1 MSSAIRLDLPQQLSG
16 TMSIA
21 VTARAF
27 REVRAAGLEPVQV
40 FCWISGLDMLVFVP
54 IRDDRFSLYTRA
66 GSFSV
71 SISNE
76 QVLLLTGYHQ
86 NTLRDNNDCLRF
98 GVTVSC
104 TKGVYVSVKNRETNT
119 YRAFKDGGEVDED
132 REGPP
137 RSFTTVTD
145 ILKHCL
151 EEQRERRQIARPAA
165 AAAPE
170 EHRIPEQMEEYL
182 ATAEAY
188 AAIENDLE
196 LAKAQQSEPLYYYG
210 LDAVTGFDRQDRM
223 AYRVHCDQVDETAY
237 APNTKV
243 QLELSGER
251 QLGATILSV
260 DPAPGG
266 GYTLDLLFEDQ
277 VSHSEL
283 PSEGT
288 IRPTFSDVQYEVRS
302 HVIDSLRQGK
312 SGAGFLE
319 QVLGGH
325 QTAGFETKDLRALD
339 AGLCKQKYPPN
350 ASQIEAIHRGINTR
364 DILLIM
370 GPPGT
375 GKTTVI
381 LELVKYFIKR
391 EGKRVLISSQNNK
404 AVDNVLERLTEERD
418 ISAIRAG
425 NEAKVQANIYP
436 YLLENRIKQ
445 LQTELERHSEE
456 NLKRL
461 ARLREDYQ
469 SYGEL
474 LDRAEGDYQAIEA
487 MAASLENEAGR
498 KYQPLIEKIGA
509 AAEEEKRQRWKL
521 DEIRGRLR
529 PILFF
534 MGDPDRAVVL
544 RILTTPFRKLLR
556 GKAEKLLAE
565 YEACYAVYR
574 EIRGRWLAACG
585 ELSSVYTDQ
594 RLLDL
599 AARQAQLEKHS
610 ARWRSALARHPEDR
624 DICADLPWQDTARPM
639 DAAGVQALR
648 RQLGAHRRRA
658 EMLCQ
663 AVDEWNR
670 HIQSQSNY
678 ALSDLLLESADLV
691 GGTCIGINS
700 QRKFARVDF
709 DVTIIDEAG
718 QIQIHNALVPMSRSP
733 KLIMLGDHKQIPPTA
748 DPEQVEMCEERD
760 IDPALLNASLFEVL
774 YERLPEANKI
784 MLDTQYRMPAQLGDL
799 LSEWFYDHKFYSFPG
814 KRGLPSV
821 WPALFTSPFVVVD
834 TSGDPKRREVKLEA
848 GASNPREAE
857 LVARIVRCMTDP
869 GSPDPLDCGA
879 FGVISPYK
887 AQVEQI
893 RSAIRQRAPELG
905 REQIHEMVASLDSF
919 QGQERKVILY
929 SCTRSNGRPP
939 RAARIG
945 FLKEL
950 RRLNVA
956 LSRPK
961 EQLVFI
967 GDIQFLSS
975 CENGEGVGSEREFS
989 QFIQLMMKHARAN
1002 GQVMTSEELCRKAG
1016 GAL

>member
-1 MSSAIRLDLPQQLSG
+1 MSSGIRLDLPRQLNG
-16 TMSIA
+16 IMSMA
-21 VTARAF
+21 VTNRVF
-27 REVRAAGLEPVQV
+27 QEVRAAGLEPVPI
-40 FCWISGLDMLVFVP
+40 FRWLSGLDMLIFVP
-54 IRDDRFSLYTRA
+54 GREDRFSLYTRK
-66 GSFSV
+66 GSFSI
-71 SISNE
+71 SITRE
-76 QVLLLTGYHQ
+76 KMLLLTSYHE

-104 TKGVYVSVKNRETNT
+104 TRGVYVSVKNQETGT
-119 YRAFKDGGEVDED
+119 YCAFKGG
-132 REGPP
+132 REISENQEKLLP
-137 RSFTTVTD
+137 SSNVTD
-145 ILKHCL
+145 MLSRCL
-151 EEQRERRQIARPAA
+151 DEQREQRHIARSPAS
-165 AAAPE
+165 AAPE

-196 LAKAQQSEPLYYYG
+196 LARAQQSGPLYYYG
-210 LDAVTGFDRQDRM
+210 LDAVAGFDRQDRM
-223 AYRVHCDQVDETAY
+223 AYSVRCDQLDETVY

-243 QLELSGER
+243 QLDLSGER

-266 GYTLDLLFEDQ
+266 GYTLVLLFEDQ
-277 VSHSEL
+277 VSRGEL

-288 IRPTFSDVQYEVRS
+288 LRPTFSDVQYEVRS
-302 HVIDSLRQGK
+302 NVIESLRQGK
-312 SGAGFLE
+312 SKAGFLE

-325 QTAGFETKDLRALD
+325 QTAGFEHKDLRALD
-339 AGLCKQKYPPN
+339 AELQKQKYPPN
-350 ASQIEAIHRGINTR
+350 ASQIEAIHRGINTK
-364 DILLIM
+364 DILLVM

-381 LELVKYFIKR
+381 LEWVKYFIKQ

-425 NEAKVQANIYP
+425 NEAKVQANMYP

-445 LQTELERHSEE
+445 LQTELERHSGE
-456 NLKRL
+456 NL
-461 ARLREDYQ
+461 ARLERLETDYQ

-474 LDRAEGDYQAIEA
+474 LDRAVGDYQAIGA
-487 MAASLENEAGR
+487 MAASLEREADL
-498 KYQPLIEKIGA
+498 KCAPLIERISG

-521 DEIRGRLR
+521 DGIRNSLR
-529 PILFF
+529 IILFL
-534 MGDPDRAVVL
+534 MGDPDRAMVL
-544 RILTTPFRKLLR
+544 RFLTAPFRKLLR
-556 GKAEKLLAE
+556 GQAEKLLAE
-565 YEACYAVYR
+565 YEKGYAGYR
-574 EIRGRWLAACG
+574 EIRGRWLDACR
-585 ELSSVYTDQ
+585 ELSSVIYTDE

-599 AARQAQLEKHS
+599 AARQAQLEKCGT
-610 ARWRSALARHPEDR
+610 RWNSALARRPEDR
-624 DICADLPWQDTARPM
+624 DICGDLPWQDTARTM
-639 DAAGVQALR
+639 DAAGIQALR
-648 RQLGAHRRRA
+648 QQLGVRRQRV
-658 EMLCQ
+658 EGLRR
-663 AVDEWNR
+663 AVDEWNS

-733 KLIMLGDHKQIPPTA
+733 KLIMLGDHKQIPPVA

-760 IDPALLNASLFEVL
+760 VDPSLLKASLFEAL
-774 YERLPEANKI
+774 YERLPESNKI

-799 LSEWFYDHKFYSFPG
+799 LSEWFYDNKYYSFKG
-814 KRGLPSV
+814 KRGMPGV
-821 WPALFTSPFVVVD
+821 WPGLFTAPFVVVD
-834 TSGDPKRREVKLEA
+834 TSGDPKRRETKLET
-848 GASNPREAE
+848 GASNPLEAE
-857 LVARIVRCMTDP
+857 LVARIVGRMTDP
-869 GSPDPLDCGA
+869 RDPNALDSGK

-887 AQVEQI
+887 AQVELLRNVI
-893 RSAIRQRAPELG
+893 RKRTELSP
-905 REQIHEMVASLDSF
+905 EQIHEMVASLDSF
-919 QGQERKVILY
+919 QGQERKIIIY
-929 SCTRSNGRPP
+929 SCTRSNDRPP

-967 GDIQFLSS
+967 GDIEFLSG
-975 CENGEGVGSEREFS
+975 CENGEGAGSERAFS
-989 QFIQLMMKHARAN
+989 QFIQLMMKHARAG
-1002 GQVMTSEELCRKAG
+1002 GQVMTSEELCQKTG

>member
-1 MSSAIRLDLPQQLSG
+1 MSNGIRLDLPRQLDG
-16 TMSIA
+16 TLSMA
-21 VTARAF
+21 VSARAF
-27 REVRAAGLEPVQV
+27 REVQGAGLTPVQT
-40 FCWISGLDMLVFVP
+40 FRWLSGLDMLIFVP
-54 IRDDRFSLYTRA
+54 GRDDRFRLYTHK

-71 SISNE
+71 SITEE
-76 QVLLLTGYHQ
+76 QVLLLTSYYR
-86 NTLRDNNDCLRF
+86 NKLRDNNDCLRF
-98 GVTVSC
+98 GVSVSC
-104 TKGVYVSVKNRETNT
+104 TGGFYISVKNQNTKTYCAFRNGREI
-119 YRAFKDGGEVDED
+119 DED
-132 REGPP
+132 QGKRLFSPAVADML
-137 RSFTTVTD
+137 RR
-145 ILKHCL
+145 CL
-151 EEQRERRQIARPAA
+151 DEQREQRHIARSPA

-196 LAKAQQSEPLYYYG
+196 LARAQQSEPLYYYG

-223 AYRVHCDQVDETAY
+223 AYSVRCDQLDETAY

-243 QLELSGER
+243 QIELSGDR
-251 QLGATILSV
+251 QLGATILSA
-260 DPAPGG
+260 DPAPEG
-266 GYTLDLLFEDQ
+266 GYTLVLLLEDQ
-277 VSHSEL
+277 VSRSEL
-283 PSEGT
+283 PSEGA

-302 HVIDSLRQGK
+302 NVIDSLRQGK
-312 SGAGFLE
+312 SKAGFLE
-319 QVLGGH
+319 QVLGRH
-325 QTAGFETKDLRALD
+325 QTAGFESKDLRALD
-339 AGLCKQKYPPN
+339 AELRRQKYPPN
-350 ASQIEAIHRGINTR
+350 ASQIEAIHRGINTK
-364 DILLIM
+364 DILLVM

-381 LELVKYFIKR
+381 LEWVKYFIKQ

-425 NEAKVQANIYP
+425 NEAKVQANMYP

-445 LQTELERHSEE
+445 LQTELELHSGE

-461 ARLREDYQ
+461 ERLGTDYQ
-469 SYGEL
+469 AYGEL
-474 LDRAEGDYQAIEA
+474 LGRAVGDYQAIDA
-487 MAASLENEAGR
+487 MAASLEHEADR
-498 KYQPLIEKIGA
+498 RCAPLIEKLNA
-509 AAEEEKRQRWKL
+509 AAEEEKRQRRKL
-521 DEIRGRLR
+521 DEIRGSLR

-534 MGDPDRAVVL
+534 MGDPDRAMVL

-556 GKAEKLLAE
+556 GKAEKLLAR
-565 YEACYAVYR
+565 YEECYAGYR
-574 EIRGRWLAACG
+574 EVRGRWLDAYRD
-585 ELSSVYTDQ
+585 LFSLYTDE

-599 AARQAQLEKHS
+599 AARQAQLEKRS
-610 ARWRSALARHPEDR
+610 TRWRSALARHPDDR
-624 DICADLPWQDTARPM
+624 DICGDLPWPDMARPM
-639 DAAGVQALR
+639 DTAGIHTLRQQLDAR
-648 RQLGAHRRRA
+648 RQRVEGLH
-658 EMLCQ
+658 Q
-663 AVDEWNR
+663 AVDEWNS

-733 KLIMLGDHKQIPPTA
+733 KLIMLGDHKQIPPVA

-760 IDPALLNASLFEVL
+760 IDPSLLRASLFEAL
-774 YERLPEANKI
+774 YERLPESNKI

-799 LSEWFYDHKFYSFPG
+799 LSEWFYDNKYYSFEG
-814 KRGLPSV
+814 KRGMPGV
-821 WPALFTSPFVVVD
+821 WPGLFTSPFVVVD
-834 TSGDPKRREVKLEA
+834 TSGDPGRREAKLET
-848 GASNPREAE
+848 GASNPLEAE
-857 LVARIVRCMTDP
+857 LVARIVGCMTDP
-869 GSPDPLDCGA
+869 RDPNALDCGK

-887 AQVEQI
+887 AQVEQM
-893 RSAIRQRAPELG
+893 RNAIRKRVPALS

-919 QGQERKVILY
+919 QGQERKIIIY
-929 SCTRSNGRPP
+929 SCTRSNDRPP

-961 EQLVFI
+961 EQLIFI
-967 GDIQFLSS
+967 GDIEFLSG
-975 CENGEGVGSEREFS
+975 CENGEGVGSERVFS
-989 QFIQLMMKHARAN
+989 QFIQLMMKHARAG
-1002 GQVMTSEELCRKAG
+1002 GQVMTSEELCRKTG
-1016 GAL
+1016 GGL